1 VLRHGVHGPGVDEPI
16 ALFDVAGGGGRR
28 MLYRDHQGSI
38 VAEADMSGAVTATYS
53 YSPYGEPDRL
63 TGTPFRYTG
72 QLLDAETGLY
82 YYKAR
87 MMHPGIGRF
96 LQTDPIGYED
106 GLNWYSYVGNDPVNM
121 ADPSGLEG
129 VNMFG
134 PPDGEP
140 FLSVANSLVDVKG
153 LFFMAGHGYPQGV
166 HNGNGAKPQDFLTPT
181 QALNVAMIEG
191 GYAKGGTTF
200 FMSCGI
206 SVGFHGQKWAQGYA
220 DVSKGAVIAP
230 PHLAVYSSR
239 NGQFSVSAQGVN
251 GEKETFNQFSPGG
264 KSPQNTGINKI
275 SINNTNHQIT
285 FSDVNGKVV
294 ASGKFVEVSKTGSL
308 IKSKVFEFDKKK

>member
-87 MMHPGIGRF
+87 MYAPTIGRF

-106 GLNWYSYVGNDPVNM
+106 GLNWYSYVGNDPVNGS
-121 ADPSGLEG
+121 DPSGLAGGEG
-129 VNMFG
+129 DDLGIVGSRGKASLLKEKGTLQKAEVSSGNNATQILAGSNKIPSAVPDTIPHG
-134 PPDGEP
+134 PFTQKPSSTADSGAFQGPQQPKGEGP
-140 FLSVANSLVDVKG
+140 RS
-153 LFFMAGHGYPQGV
+153 
-166 HNGNGAKPQDFLTPT
+166 
-181 QALNVAMIEG
+181 QAQWVPPEG
-191 GYAKGGTTF
+191 KGGPEG
-200 FMSCGI
+200 SNGYWKVKPAGQEGARSSWQRYNPSGRPI
-206 SVGFHGQKWAQGYA
+206 SAAEAHPSRLPRSAEQEAISSAADASILEILAARLVKAGAALGTIFHA
-220 DVSKGAVIAP
+220 
-230 PHLAVYSSR
+230 
-239 NGQFSVSAQGVN
+239 
-251 GEKETFNQFSPGG
+251 SP
-264 KSPQNTGINKI
+264 
-275 SINNTNHQIT
+275 
-285 FSDVNGKVV
+285 
-294 ASGKFVEVSKTGSL
+294 AY
-308 IKSKVFEFDKKK
+308 